1 MLTKD
6 LLVFQEPAIPMF
18 KERGNLLLAMDMGLG
33 KTVVAI
39 CCAEELLG
47 EGKIDFCLVVV
58 PPGLKFQWAEKLAEF
73 TDLPSHKIRFKND
86 EITVPRPPGCIVID
100 GTPAKR
106 AEQYRQINDRTDY
119 VILGYENVISE
130 EDAPFVR
137 ALRPKMAVLD
147 EITEIKGASSKR
159 SQHIKRIL
167 NCKYR
172 LGLTGTLVENRPEE
186 AYFIFQW
193 IDPHLL
199 PRADI
204 FDKTFFKRSGNGDV
218 VVSNENLPLLHNL
231 LSKAMYRKR
240 ADDPDVAPFMPTV
253 VVDQWDVSMTSDTE
267 RAYTVMAADLLNALY
282 AAKGSGGGFNLAA
295 HYGGGGKLDEATK
308 IGKVMA
314 VHQAIEMLLDHPDVL
329 IASAEHYAS
338 SEQQRR
344 KGVKKKTW
352 PGSKYCYTAWQEGLV
367 DDVYDSA
374 KLSELVLRVDAIL
387 RNDPKAKVLVYTYFT
402 EMLPLMDAE
411 LSWHC
416 ARYSGKMTAT
426 ARNAAKAQFTQGN
439 ARVFL
444 SSHAGAYGQDMYMAN
459 HLVNY
464 DLPWSGGVS
473 AQING
478 RHVRASSLHE
488 TVHIHNMIT
497 AGTVEE
503 RKRDML
509 GYKRRLARA
518 IEDGT
523 GADKDGSI
531 KNDIATLTAWLEGR
545 H

>member
-6 LLVFQEPAIPMF
+6 LLPFQEPAIDMF
-18 KERGNLLLAMDMGLG
+18 LDRGNLLVGMDMGLG

-58 PPGLKFQWAEKLAEF
+58 PPGLKYQWAEKLAEF
-73 TDLPSHKIRFKND
+73 TDLPSHKVKFKRD
-86 EITVPRPPGCIVID
+86 EITVPRPPGCIIID
-100 GTPAKR
+100 GTPEKR
-106 AEQYRQINDRTDY
+106 AAQYKMINDQTDY
-119 VILGYENVISE
+119 VILGYENVISP
-130 EDAPFVR
+130 EDARYVR
-137 ALRPKMAVLD
+137 QLRPKMAVLD

-159 SQHIKRIL
+159 AQHVKRML

-204 FDKTFFKRSGNGDV
+204 FDKTFFKRNGFGEA
-218 VVSNENLPLLHNL
+218 VVSNENLPLLHTL

-240 ADDPDVAPFMPTV
+240 ADDPDVKQYMPEVIT
-253 VVDQWDVSMTSDTE
+253 DQWDVAMDHDTE

-282 AAKGSGGGFNLAA
+282 ALRGSGSGFDVAA
-295 HYGGGGKLDEATK
+295 HYGGGKLDEATQV
-308 IGKVMA
+308 GKVMA
-314 VHQAIEMLLDHPDVL
+314 IHQAIEMLLDHPDVL
-329 IASAEHYAS
+329 IASAEAFEDS
-338 SEQQRR
+338 ARQRR
-344 KGVKKKTW
+344 KGVEKKIW
-352 PGSKYCYTAWQEGLV
+352 PGSKYCYSVWQEGLLDNV
-367 DDVYDSA
+367 LSSA
-374 KLSELVLRVDAIL
+374 KLAELVLRVDDIL
-387 RNDPKAKVLVYTYFT
+387 RHDPKAKVLVYTYFT
-402 EMLPLMDAE
+402 EMLPIMEQALPRT
-411 LSWHC
+411 C
-416 ARYSGKMTAT
+416 VKYSGKMTSI
-426 ARNAAKAQFTQGN
+426 ARNAAKAKFTQGS

-459 HLVNY
+459 HLINY

-488 TVHIHNMIT
+488 TVLIHNMVT
-497 AGTVEE
+497 TGTIEE

-509 GYKRRLARA
+509 AYKRRLARA

-523 GADKDGSI
+523 GADKDGSV
-531 KNDIATLTAWLEGR
+531 KNDVASLTRFLERG
-545 H
+545 